1 MCAFLTSRAGKVSL
15 LKEGGAPPSNKN
27 VCGFIK
33 HFYRTS
39 LSKEIEI
46 VISLQARPSQR
57 RHGERAANSREFVC
71 CSLVWAVL
79 LNKAPAF
86 VRSSFC
92 LAAAHVDC
100 TLSRLVDLTVR
111 RVVFVRRSFLIQ
123 PCERTM
129 ATIKP
134 YRARASAKI
143 IMRMRAI
150 RISL

>member
-1 MCAFLTSRAGKVSL
+1 MRFLNITCGQRPASKRERRA
-15 LKEGGAPPSNKN
+15 ASNKD

-79 LNKAPAF
+79 LNKVPAF

-100 TLSRLVDLTVR
+100 TLSRLVDPAV
-111 RVVFVRRSFLIQ
+111 
-123 PCERTM
+123 
-129 ATIKP
+129 
-134 YRARASAKI
+134 
-143 IMRMRAI
+143 
-150 RISL
+150 